1 VIRKLLIT
9 SVQIIL
15 NKTSQN
21 KSQSTL
27 LPNTSVQRYHYTNL
41 FLYIPYQK
49 NNNTTNKNMHS
60 TAQATAVNYV
70 L

>member
-49 NNNTTNKNMHS
+49 LTTLHIRICIALPKRLQWTM
-60 TAQATAVNYV
+60 YC
-70 L
+70 